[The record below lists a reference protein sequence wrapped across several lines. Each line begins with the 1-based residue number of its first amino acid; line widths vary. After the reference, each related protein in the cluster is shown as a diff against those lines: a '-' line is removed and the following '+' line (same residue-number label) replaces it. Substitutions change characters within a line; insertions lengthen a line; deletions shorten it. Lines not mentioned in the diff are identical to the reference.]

1 MCFPQQILIRENP
14 ATFLATLIAVLMKV
28 ERYVVFYALPA
39 EIPQPDETEERRRTI
54 FRQITDEELAQ
65 LSYYREQAERF
76 HCVGFNAAYGLYFE
90 DELVHVAWLIDADLN
105 RKNSVRNVK
114 LQLGQGEI
122 TYCLTGKEY
131 RDRGFYPLAIRY
143 LCSIAVTGGIKQVF
157 MITGVGNR
165 SSQRGIEKAGLS
177 RCGMIWRIIFPLG
190 PRWLYL
196 IWRGY
201 RLTSHSS

>member
-1 MCFPQQILIRENP
+1 M
-14 ATFLATLIAVLMKV
+14 
-28 ERYVVFYALPA
+28 FYARPP
-39 EIPQPDETEERRRTI
+39 EISQPDETEERRRTI
-54 FRQITDEELAQ
+54 FRKITDEKLAQ
-65 LSYYREQAERF
+65 LSETIYYREQAERF

-143 LCSIAVTGGIKQVF
+143 LCSIAATRGIKQV
-157 MITGVGNR
+157 
-165 SSQRGIEKAGLS
+165 L
-177 RCGMIWRIIFPLG
+177 
-190 PRWLYL
+190 
-196 IWRGY
+196 
-201 RLTSHSS
+201 

>member
-1 MCFPQQILIRENP
+1 M
-14 ATFLATLIAVLMKV
+14 
-28 ERYVVFYALPA
+28 FYALPS
-39 EIPQPDETEERRRTI
+39 EISQPDETEERRRTI
-54 FRQITDEELAQ
+54 FRHITDEELAQ
-65 LSYYREQAERF
+65 LSEMIYYREQAGRF

-90 DELVHVAWLIDADLN
+90 NELVHVAWLIDTDLDH
-105 RKNSVRNVK
+105 KNSMRNVK
-114 LQLGQGEI
+114 LRLGQGEI

-143 LCSIAVTGGIKQVF
+143 LCSIAATREIKQVF

-165 SSQRGIEKAGLS
+165 SSQRGIEKAGFS

-190 PRWLYL
+190 PQWLYL

-201 RLTSHSS
+201 RLTSHSSGRDETHR